1 MFSTPAPDDC
11 DEQLV
16 ARCQAG
22 ERAAF
27 DEIVARHGARLH
39 RLCFHA
45 LGDADEAA
53 DAAQDALV
61 RAWRGLKN
69 FRGDSALSTWLHRIA
84 LNVVHDRLA
93 KRKREPL
100 PFSATPSHDD
110 EESESPE
117 TRLPDNAPSPESA
130 AMTREKQ
137 NAVRVALAQLSQ
149 DHRAALILFDIEGRS
164 YEEAAAILEL
174 PMGTLKSRLSRARLA
189 LRELLLEQRELFEA

>member
-1 MFSTPAPDDC
+1 MLPPPAPDDC
-11 DEQLV
+11 DEKLV

-39 RLCFHA
+39 RVCFHA

-53 DAAQDALV
+53 DATQDALV
-61 RAWRGLKN
+61 RAWRGLPN

-100 PFSATPSHDD
+100 PFSAAPSND
-110 EESESPE
+110 ENDESPE
-117 TRLPDNAPSPESA
+117 ARLPDNAPSPEA
-130 AMTREKQ
+130 VALTREKRY
-137 NAVRVALAQLSQ
+137 AVRHALAQLSE

-164 YEEAAAILEL
+164 YEEAAAILQL

-189 LRELLLEQRELFEA
+189 LRDLLLEQRELFEA